1 MREMDA
7 EEDITY
13 DVDMLKIR
21 NLKIEWLP
29 FLTYGLVDLAGREPY
44 VKEFT
49 LTQKDL
55 GFCVVSSPIYIFIP
69 RIKRI
74 DLSEALVES
83 VGDHFLHMSG
93 DRTKFLHSG
102 PRKSHIE
109 HVMEALSRARIPT
122 VNIYTFGMKSAVQH
136 FLFLDDINAEAAV
149 EIIADAFGNCWIDC
163 MKLVVC
169 STIPDILPFF
179 KVESGSTRFKLRCW

>member
-49 LTQKDL
+49 LTQEDL
-55 GFCVVSSPIYIFIP
+55 GFCVMSSPVYIFIP

-74 DLSEALVES
+74 DFSEALVES
-83 VGDHFLHMSG
+83 VGDRFLHMSG
-93 DRTKFLHSG
+93 IVQNFSIL
-102 PRKSHIE
+102 
-109 HVMEALSRARIPT
+109 ALE
-122 VNIYTFGMKSAVQH
+122 SATLNMLWRH
-136 FLFLDDINAEAAV
+136 FRGLEYQ
-149 EIIADAFGNCWIDC
+149 W
-163 MKLVVC
+163 
-169 STIPDILPFF
+169 ST
-179 KVESGSTRFKLRCW
+179 STPLA